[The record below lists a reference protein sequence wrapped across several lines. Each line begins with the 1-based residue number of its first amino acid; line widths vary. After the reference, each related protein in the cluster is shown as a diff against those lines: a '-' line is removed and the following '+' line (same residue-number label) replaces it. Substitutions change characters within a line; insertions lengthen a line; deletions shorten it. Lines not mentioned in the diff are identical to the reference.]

1 MPDFNQMQRRRLAAK
16 RQAMPD
22 GGFPIR
28 NVSDLKNAIQAF
40 GRAKNK
46 PAVKAWIKKRA
57 RELGATNLL
66 PDNWRDD
73 TLVHYGV
80 KGMKWGI
87 RRYQDKN
94 GRLTEL
100 GKKHKRELS
109 SNDSNLVE
117 QANGDYVLKK
127 GTIVQRMSD
136 SKESSLRSERT
147 YVSFTKQDN
156 DVYERNFKETLTWDN
171 PDTPVY
177 KNTLVLKEDLKIPSH
192 DKVVDVFIDM
202 FHQSPKYM
210 SKVMGDTRRLSDL
223 TFHGTDTVFSK
234 FMDPNNPDR
243 RNTLDRVNEF
253 YTKRYSKMTMSELR
267 EDAYYDFI
275 NHISDADE
283 YVQNYFYGQL
293 KKQGYNAIIDDNDA
307 LGLGHRTDDE
317 NDILP
322 EKPILVFDASESLKN
337 RASIKSKLPRE
348 NTIDRIIEEA
358 KTPEFQESLK
368 RNRQKYRDWVD
379 DQLKKHG

>member
-1 MPDFNQMQRRRLAAK
+1 MPDFNQMQRQRLAAK

-109 SNDSNLVE
+109 SNESNLVE

-156 DVYERNFKETLTWDN
+156 DVYERNFKEILTWDN
-171 PDTPVY
+171 PDAPVY

-192 DKVVDVFIDM
+192 DKVVNVFIDM
-202 FHQSPKYM
+202 FQQSPEYM
-210 SKVMGDTRRLSDL
+210 SKVMGDTRRLSDIQ
-223 TFHGTDTVFSK
+223 FHGTDTVFSK
-234 FMDPNNPDR
+234 FRDPNNPDW
-243 RNTLDRVNEF
+243 RNTRDRVNEF
-253 YTKRYSKMTMSELR
+253 YKKRYSKMTMSELR

-275 NHISDADE
+275 NHIADADE

-322 EKPILVFDASESLKN
+322 EKPIVVFDASESLEN
-337 RASIKSKLPRE
+337 RASVKSKLPRKY
-348 NTIDRIIEEA
+348 TMDLLKEEVNS
-358 KTPEFQESLK
+358 PEFQESLK
-368 RNRQKYRDWVD
+368 QNRQKYRDWVD
-379 DQLKKHG
+379 DQLKKHS